1 MSSVEN
7 QAVIL
12 ESDKTTDSVIIL
24 MHGLGADG
32 NDFVPIAPMLELPAT
47 RFIFP
52 NAPVIPVTING
63 GVPMR
68 AWFDM
73 TSIELEEN
81 SGRRKTGGNQEQI
94 LASVAM
100 AHELANAQ
108 VKSGVPAEHI
118 IFAGFSQGGVI
129 ALLAGLTWDQPSA
142 GVLALSTYFPDEL
155 MPKAWPQQPA
165 IYMAHG
171 ERDDVIPV
179 ESGRYSYQLLKDSG
193 VDIEFH
199 TYPMGH
205 EVILDEIEAFKAWL
219 QDRLLTKIN

>member
-7 QAVIL
+7 KTVIL
-12 ESDKTTDSVIIL
+12 ESDKATDSVVIL

-32 NDFVPIAPMLELPAT
+32 NDFVPIAPMLELPTT

-63 GVPMR
+63 GMPMP

-73 TSIELEEN
+73 TSIELVGD
-81 SGRRKTGGNQEQI
+81 SGRRKVGGDQVQI

-100 AHELANAQ
+100 AQELATAQ
-108 VKSGVPAEHI
+108 VKAGVPAEHI

-155 MPKAWPQQPA
+155 MRKKWPQQPA

-179 ESGRYSYQLLKDSG
+179 QSGQYSYQMLKDSG

-205 EVILDEIEAFKAWL
+205 EVILDEIEAFKGWL
-219 QDRLLTKIN
+219 QGRLLSEI

>member
-1 MSSVEN
+1 MSSLETKP
-7 QAVIL
+7 VIL
-12 ESDKTTDSVIIL
+12 ESDKTADSVVIL

-32 NDFVPIAPMLELPAT
+32 NDFVPIAPMLDLPST

-52 NAPVIPVTING
+52 NAPIIPVTLNG
-63 GVPMR
+63 GVAMR

-73 TSIELEEN
+73 TSIEMIGDE
-81 SGRRKTGGNQEQI
+81 GRRKANGDQEQM
-94 LASVAM
+94 LASVSM
-100 AHELANAQ
+100 AHALADAQ
-108 VKSGVPAEHI
+108 LEAGIPAEHI

-129 ALLAGLTWDQPSA
+129 ALLAGLTWDHPSA

-155 MPKAWPQQPA
+155 MRDDWPQQPV

-171 ERDDVIPV
+171 EGDEVIPV
-179 ESGRYSYQLLKDSG
+179 QSGQYSYQLLKDSG

-219 QDRLLTKIN
+219 QQRLRAAI